1 MAIMLAF
8 LPLIGG
14 LFGLKGRAAGIVGG
28 IVTLLGALLIV
39 WGGWSLIKGRI
50 IKTHDLEQE
59 LGIAKQKGEAD
70 STAGD
75 ERSTDVTRVRRETDE
90 LKETVDEASSEGRD
104 PRAAYYACVQ
114 LQQSA
119 RAANKPVPSC

>member
-1 MAIMLAF
+1 MLAF

-28 IVTLLGALLIV
+28 LISLLVIVGILF
-39 WGGWSLIKGRI
+39 GGWQLVKHNI
-50 IKTHDLEQE
+50 IAKHDLEQE
-59 LGIAKQKGEAD
+59 AQIAKQKGEAD

-90 LKETVDEASSEGRD
+90 LKETVNAAKSEGRD

>member
-1 MAIMLAF
+1 MFAF

-14 LFGLKGRAAGIVGG
+14 LFGLKGKAAGIVGG
-28 IVTLLGALLIV
+28 LISLLVIAGILF
-39 WGGWSLIKGRI
+39 GGWSLIKHNI
-50 IKTHDLEQE
+50 IEKHDLEQE
-59 LGIAKQKGEAD
+59 AQIAKQKGEAD
-70 STAGD
+70 SVAGD

-90 LKETVDEASSEGRD
+90 IKEAVNDAKAEGRD
-104 PRAAYYACVQ
+104 PRAAYYDCVK